1 MTHSIRRI
9 LVTLVAVAGATL
21 SGVASGHAETAQIFQ
36 RGADA
41 AEAPFGGAV
50 SPIIINYNRAAP
62 YVGTA
67 GLLGEGGVA
76 EAAQLG
82 FKTII
87 DLRSPAEPN
96 QPAEAGLVADAGLTY
111 ISIPIARGAPTEAQI
126 AQLTDLM
133 EDRTAFPILLHCASA
148 NRVGALWTLYRV
160 SKGVPAEIA
169 IEEGRTIGM
178 KSREGQTRE
187 LLGLPPL

>member
-21 SGVASGHAETAQIFQ
+21 LGVASGHAETAQIFQ

-96 QPAEAGLVADAGLTY
+96 QPAEAYGSHGRSDGLSHPSALCFCK
-111 ISIPIARGAPTEAQI
+111 PRR
-126 AQLTDLM
+126 
-133 EDRTAFPILLHCASA
+133 RTVDS
-148 NRVGALWTLYRV
+148 
-160 SKGVPAEIA
+160 
-169 IEEGRTIGM
+169 
-178 KSREGQTRE
+178 
-187 LLGLPPL
+187 LPCLQRRPR